1 MKKRDCGRML
11 VTVGAVLLFVAST
24 AWAAGGTP
32 KIAVVDAVG
41 ALQQSQW
48 GKQAT
53 EELKKQ
59 AEKLDADLDQKQRA
73 FGAKKEE
80 FDKKQGVLDA
90 KAKTQKE
97 QELRDMQQEGQKFLM
112 ESKGKLNELQA
123 ALAKKVHDVVEKIS
137 KDEKYDFVFEKSS
150 LVFST
155 DKDEIT
161 KRVASELD
169 KLPPF
174 RP

>member
-1 MKKRDCGRML
+1 MKKRHLGSML
-11 VTVGAVLLFVAST
+11 LAVGAILLFAASST
-24 AWAAGGTP
+24 WAAATP
-32 KIAVVDAVG
+32 KIGTVDAVG

-53 EELKKQ
+53 EEMKKQ
-59 AEKLDADLDQKQRA
+59 AEKLDAELDQKQKTFA
-73 FGAKKEE
+73 GKKEE
-80 FDKKQGVLDA
+80 FDKKQSVMDA
-90 KAKTQKE
+90 KSKSQKE

-123 ALAKKVHDVVEKIS
+123 ALAKKVHDVVEKIA
-137 KDEKYDFVFEKSS
+137 KDEKFDFVFEKNS
-150 LVFST
+150 LVYAS
-155 DKDEIT
+155 DKDDIT

-174 RP
+174 KP